1 MNTGTRIR
9 EIRKSK
15 NMTLRDLAEKLGVS
29 FVYVGQI
36 ERGERTL
43 STDKLREW
51 EKVLEV
57 DLLEAIEEKQIIK
70 EKEITKEQT
79 NEEKIREAKR
89 LYMKKW
95 REKHKEEINS
105 YARKWK
111 RENKEKVK
119 EYEERY
125 WSKKAGILK

>member
-51 EKVLEV
+51 GEVLEV
-57 DLLEAIEEKQIIK
+57 DLLEVEGKQNIK
-70 EKEITKEQT
+70 EKEIAQEQT
-79 NEEKIREAKR
+79 EEEKILEAKR

-111 RENKEKVK
+111 KENKEKVK

-125 WSKKAGILK
+125 WSKKAGLLK